1 MDNSNYLFSLKIDG
15 TELAIGGDKDFVESY
30 LKKWLVLFQ
39 DKLPSELIEKKEDVN
54 SHDEEEHQPK
64 VRKTSIGD
72 FIKLKSPKTYNDLVL
87 VVCFYFERYE
97 AMENIGV
104 PFETIASFIAKIPP
118 HPKDEEIQS
127 NIDQLL
133 EQGFIQL
140 YPATEENPKYQVT
153 FTGEQ
158 CVKQGFE

>member
-1 MDNSNYLFSLKIDG
+1 MDNTNYLFSLKMEQ
-15 TELAIGGDKDFVESY
+15 TELTIGGDKDFVEGY

-39 DKLPSELIEKKEDVN
+39 DKLPSGLVETDEKESHHEED
-54 SHDEEEHQPK
+54 HQPK
-64 VRKTSIGD
+64 VRKTSITD
-72 FIKLKSPKTYNDLVL
+72 FIKLKAPKNFNDLVL

-97 AMENIGV
+97 GMENVGV
-104 PFETIASFIAKIPP
+104 PFDTIANFIAKIPP
-118 HPKDEEIQS
+118 HPEKEEIQN
-127 NIDQLL
+127 NIEQLL

-140 YPATEENPKYQVT
+140 YPGTEENPKYQVT